1 MNPATSL
8 FPFSFVGRCLA
19 RDEGS
24 MTMMPTYVGTGDDV
38 ARDAGSLTM
47 MPTYVDT
54 GDDVDT
60 LDGGTYRLIRT
71 GTLMLLVLM
80 ASALIDASFFHVVVA
95 FGSDN
100 ANAPPTSSAPPV
112 VGTRRASSASLVA
125 GAPIHVSEP
134 ESEPDV
140 ETLDGGTHR
149 LCRTGAVKW
158 L

>member
-1 MNPATSL
+1 M
-8 FPFSFVGRCLA
+8 LA
-19 RDEGS
+19 AEVV
-24 MTMMPTYVGTGDDV
+24 TE
-38 ARDAGSLTM
+38 
-47 MPTYVDT
+47 
-54 GDDVDT
+54 
-60 LDGGTYRLIRT
+60 DGVETFDRGTYS
-71 GTLMLLVLM
+71 LLRMGAMIWLLLM
-80 ASALIDASFFHVVVA
+80 AAVSIDASVIHVVDA
-95 FGSDN
+95 CGSDI